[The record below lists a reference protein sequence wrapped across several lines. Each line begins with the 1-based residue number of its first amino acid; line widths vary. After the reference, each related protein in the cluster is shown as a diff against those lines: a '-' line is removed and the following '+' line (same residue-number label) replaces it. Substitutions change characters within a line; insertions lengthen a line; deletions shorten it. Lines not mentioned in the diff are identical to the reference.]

1 MKKLM
6 VIVAIVLSMI
16 VSGKIDIYP
25 ETARVIEIENDTVV
39 VETATGSQFAFTGAE
54 DYEVNDMVSMIMYGN
69 DTDTVEDDS
78 IIKIQYTAF

>member
-6 VIVAIVLSMI
+6 TIVAIVLSI
-16 VSGKIDIYP
+16 IASGKIDIYP
-25 ETARVIEIENDTVV
+25 ETARVIEIENDTVT
-39 VETATGSQFAFTGAE
+39 VETATGNQFAFTGAE